1 MERIL
6 QSWAGLASHFIGECF
21 DHAKPYIDN
30 DFAGLE
36 PLVRFVTAQLYIDCH
51 LSSESALILIISQ
64 KEWDSDLI
72 TRAVL
77 EGSIK
82 LIYMLHGGAEERQQK
97 ANEFWNVLPLFSSV
111 RHSDRLQRLLKA
123 LKDPED
129 PQWIPY
135 HDLILSEK
143 EVSDIRS
150 KYSATDRKRLEESW
164 SFSGISRY
172 FASSQDSALNK
183 LAHLAHG
190 YGMSSHLLHK
200 DADGVGMVWERY
212 GRDAEAQ
219 TAVKLSHSARVVS
232 DICSFATLRLFSLLR
247 AADQTTEFITD
258 LEQKYRPLLFDELNK
273 ASLHFTRIEYGAR
286 T

>member
-1 MERIL
+1 MERLL

-21 DHAKPYIDN
+21 DQAKPYIDKN
-30 DFAGLE
+30 FTGLE

-51 LSSESALILIISQ
+51 LSSESVLILILNQ
-64 KEWDSDLI
+64 KEWDADLI

-82 LIYMLHGGAEERQQK
+82 LVYMLHGDTEEK
-97 ANEFWNVLPLFSSV
+97 LHKTNEFWNVLPLFSSI
-111 RHSDRLQRLLKA
+111 RHSERLQRLVAA
-123 LKDPED
+123 LKDPKD
-129 PQWIPY
+129 PQWLPY
-135 HDLILSEK
+135 HDLIISEK
-143 EVSDIRS
+143 QVSEIRA

-172 FASSQDSALNK
+172 FATSQDPGLNK

-219 TAVKLSHSARVVS
+219 NAVKLSHSARVVS
-232 DICSFATLRLFSLLR
+232 DICSFATLRLFSVLR
-247 AADQTTEFITD
+247 AADQSTEFIAD
-258 LEQKYRPLLFDELNK
+258 LEQKYRPLLFDELSK